1 MISVTIP
8 KNGNTKMYTSGCPKN
23 QKRCCQRIGEPPV
36 CNGKF
41 GFEPES
47 TPLTYRPLGIKKL
60 VPAMRSSSNRMPP
73 PSSTGNDNNA
83 STAVVNHAQQVSGM
97 RINDM
102 PFVRMFSNVVM
113 KFNAPSSEPT
123 QKIAMLMTQRF
134 MPAPCPGPA
143 IFPTALNG
151 AYAVHPPIGP
161 TVPLPPANDG
171 PRFANHSP
179 KA

>member
-1 MISVTIP
+1 
-8 KNGNTKMYTSGCPKN
+8 
-23 QKRCCQRIGEPPV
+23 
-36 CNGKF
+36 
-41 GFEPES
+41 
-47 TPLTYRPLGIKKL
+47 
-60 VPAMRSSSNRMPP
+60 MRSSSNRMPP
-73 PSSTGNDNNA
+73 PSSTGNDNSA
-83 STAVVNHAQQVSGM
+83 STAVVNQAQQVSGM

-102 PFVRMFSNVVM
+102 PFVRMFKSVVM

-179 KA
+179 SVPLPPANDGPRFANHSPRA